1 MCCDVRWTFIF
12 KKTGETS
19 MTIDELIARLEDYRV
34 ADAMR
39 KVALRLDEAFQCSPH
54 VRHVAGKLWTR
65 SRLTG

>member
-1 MCCDVRWTFIF
+1 
-12 KKTGETS
+12 